1 MVINKSRE
9 LRRKEIARME
19 VNNML
24 RKYSHECGEVVS
36 RQATPEEMSRIG
48 YKTSEKDYK
57 TFMRN
62 AIGTY

>member
-1 MVINKSRE
+1 MAINRVRE
-9 LRRKEIARME
+9 IRRKEIARME

-24 RKYSHECGEVVS
+24 RKYPYECGEAVS
-36 RQATPEEMSRIG
+36 RQAIPEKIKQTGHKINER
-48 YKTSEKDYK
+48 DYK